1 MSPTSEDRTAVCCLS
16 SLNQAKYDEW
26 QNTTVIED
34 MITFLDNVIEV
45 FITSAPD
52 TIQKA
57 KWSAFRERSLGLG
70 VMGYSTYLKS
80 HLIPFE
86 SEEARRINI
95 EFFAN
100 LKTKADAQSRVLAN
114 IKGEAPDMEGTGRRN
129 AYLLAV
135 APTANNAI
143 IVGVSP
149 SIEPDNANLYVQ
161 KTRIGSFVIKDKALE
176 SELDKLGMNTPDVWQ
191 SITVNNGSVQHLN
204 IPLLLKEVFKTAVEI
219 DQHEIVRQAGDRQK
233 YICHGQ
239 SLNVWFKEGDPKSYV
254 NSVHLYAH
262 SCGVKGMYYL
272 RNRAK
277 QIDAVSNKTER
288 VNLEHPIEVAA
299 PTLDESSC
307 AACEG

>member
-1 MSPTSEDRTAVCCLS
+1 MSPTDEDRTAVCCLS

-26 QNTTVIED
+26 KDTSIIED
-34 MITFLDNVIEV
+34 MITYLDNVLAKFIEC
-45 FITSAPD
+45 APD
-52 TIQKA
+52 SIQRA
-57 KWSAFRERSLGLG
+57 KWSAIRERSLGLG
-70 VMGYSTYLKS
+70 VMGYGTYLKN

-86 SEEARRINI
+86 SDTAREFNI
-95 EFFAN
+95 EFFKN
-100 LKTKADAQSRVLAN
+100 LKHKADAQSRVLA
-114 IKGEAPDMEGTGRRN
+114 KVRGEAPDMVGTGRRN

-161 KTRIGSFVIKDKALE
+161 KTRIGSFVIKDRALE
-176 SELDKLGMNTPDVWQ
+176 RELSKLSMNTPEVWQ
-191 SITVNNGSVQHLN
+191 SITVNNGSVQHLDLPQ
-204 IPLLLKEVFKTAVEI
+204 IIKDVFKTAVEI
-219 DQHEIVRQAGDRQK
+219 DQHEIVKQAGDRQR

-239 SLNVWFKEGDPKSYV
+239 SLNVWFKEGDSKSYI

-262 SCGVKGMYYL
+262 KCGVKGMYYL
-272 RNRAK
+272 RNKAK

-288 VNLEHPIEVAA
+288 VNLEHTIEISA
-299 PTLDESSC
+299 PTIDESSC